1 MASTSTD
8 PPTPSTTRSNGPM
21 SSPISVTTSSAPS
34 DRQGGRLREADGLG
48 QRGDPVGRHRD
59 PLAPAAPVGEAD
71 HPGAGRG
78 AGAVGGHGDDHPRE
92 VLAGGPAV
100 GPPGQQ
106 RQLAAVDRV
115 GGDFDHRLVRR
126 GLRLGQVAA
135 VETAGRCG
143 IGDIAEHAVAPLPWT
158 DFGANHRHAPSRSA
172 PPGGGPAPPPRPKS
186 TGRGSG
192 RWYANARPATVGRSD
207 ACSEKRAS
215 KMDGCNSVLNRVAEE
230 MVAVKSELENEQ
242 AYVSM
247 LYDRLDTLRARAAGR
262 VAQALQPVGE
272 GGTYQARLERDALVT
287 RYRDR
292 LAQLEPAETGLYFGR
307 LDMADGT
314 RRYVGRLGLADDDR
328 EPLLVDWREPAARSF
343 YRATPADHSGVVRRR
358 HLRTK
363 GRVVVDFED
372 DVLDLDALSDDER
385 SGLSGEAALLAS
397 LNASRTGRMGDIVAT
412 IQAEQDR
419 IIRSEL
425 RGVLVVGPN
434 PTFLRYIERVLPSLG
449 ETGVLLA
456 TTAELYPGVTATA
469 TEPPEAAALKGE
481 ERMAGVLAAAV
492 ADRQRLPGED
502 LEIPFDGQVL
512 RLDRATCRR
521 ARQAARA
528 AGTPHNQARAAF
540 RRELLAAL
548 SRQVVARLV
557 ADLPQVDL
565 PDDDL
570 IGDDVPSEQLL
581 DAELREIR
589 SELGAAP
596 QVRAAIDGL
605 WPRLTPQGLLTGL
618 LTSPERLAAAAPDLS
633 AAERSLLLR
642 EPPVRRAAGGAG
654 WWTPA
659 DVPLLDEAS
668 VLLGE
673 KDGGAAREA
682 VLAEQRRRELAYA
695 RGVLSMVGIDEH
707 RYGGAGLLAARQRDT
722 GPDNGI
728 AERARQDRT
737 WTFGHVIVDEAQE
750 VSAMAWRMLLR
761 RCPARS
767 MTLAGDTA
775 QRGAP
780 WGVRSW
786 GDILE
791 PHAPGAWRVEEL
803 TVNYRT
809 PVEII
814 EVAADVLASVSPELR
829 PPKSVRATGVAPWA
843 LRLEESELPARLA
856 EVVAGEATATGDGKL
871 AVLVP
876 AGRVEELSRRVAAV
890 PGAAAERGP
899 SVLIVDPACIV
910 ADSPRGAADLYV
922 ALTRAT
928 QRLGVVHGGDLPSML
943 RRLASPSLS

>member
-1 MASTSTD
+1 
-8 PPTPSTTRSNGPM
+8 
-21 SSPISVTTSSAPS
+21 
-34 DRQGGRLREADGLG
+34 
-48 QRGDPVGRHRD
+48 
-59 PLAPAAPVGEAD
+59 
-71 HPGAGRG
+71 
-78 AGAVGGHGDDHPRE
+78 
-92 VLAGGPAV
+92 
-100 GPPGQQ
+100 
-106 RQLAAVDRV
+106 
-115 GGDFDHRLVRR
+115 
-126 GLRLGQVAA
+126 
-135 VETAGRCG
+135 
-143 IGDIAEHAVAPLPWT
+143 
-158 DFGANHRHAPSRSA
+158 
-172 PPGGGPAPPPRPKS
+172 
-186 TGRGSG
+186 
-192 RWYANARPATVGRSD
+192 
-207 ACSEKRAS
+207 
-215 KMDGCNSVLNRVAEE
+215 

-292 LAQLEPAETGLYFGR
+292 LAQLWSAETGLCFGR
-307 LDMADGT
+307 LDLADGT

-328 EPLLVDWREPAARSF
+328 EPLLVDWRAPAARSF

-425 RGVLVVGPN
+425 RGILVVEGGPGTGKTAVALHRAAYLLYTHRERLARRGVLVVGPN

-659 DVPLLDEAS
+659 DVPLLDEAA

-829 PPKSVRATGVAPWA
+829 PPKSVRETGVAPWA

-899 SVLIVDPACIV
+899 SALDARIAVLTVAEAKGLEFDSVLIVDPAGIV

-943 RRLASPSLS
+943 RRLASPSLSSPRS

>member
-1 MASTSTD
+1 
-8 PPTPSTTRSNGPM
+8 
-21 SSPISVTTSSAPS
+21 
-34 DRQGGRLREADGLG
+34 
-48 QRGDPVGRHRD
+48 
-59 PLAPAAPVGEAD
+59 
-71 HPGAGRG
+71 
-78 AGAVGGHGDDHPRE
+78 
-92 VLAGGPAV
+92 
-100 GPPGQQ
+100 
-106 RQLAAVDRV
+106 
-115 GGDFDHRLVRR
+115 
-126 GLRLGQVAA
+126 
-135 VETAGRCG
+135 
-143 IGDIAEHAVAPLPWT
+143 
-158 DFGANHRHAPSRSA
+158 
-172 PPGGGPAPPPRPKS
+172 
-186 TGRGSG
+186 
-192 RWYANARPATVGRSD
+192 
-207 ACSEKRAS
+207 
-215 KMDGCNSVLNRVAEE
+215 

-292 LAQLEPAETGLYFGR
+292 LAQLWSAETGLCFGR
-307 LDMADGT
+307 LDLADGT

-328 EPLLVDWREPAARSF
+328 EPLLVDWRAPAARSF

-425 RGVLVVGPN
+425 RGILVVEGGPGTGKTAVALHRAAYLLYTHRERLARRGVLVVGPN

-618 LTSPERLAAAAPDLS
+618 LASPERLAAAAPDLS

-659 DVPLLDEAS
+659 DVPLLDEAA

-722 GPDNGI
+722 GLDNGI

-829 PPKSVRATGVAPWA
+829 PPKSVRETGVAPWA

-899 SVLIVDPACIV
+899 SALDARIAVLTVAEAKGLEFDSVLIVDPAGIV

-943 RRLASPSLS
+943 RRLASPSLSSPRS

>member
-1 MASTSTD
+1 
-8 PPTPSTTRSNGPM
+8 
-21 SSPISVTTSSAPS
+21 
-34 DRQGGRLREADGLG
+34 
-48 QRGDPVGRHRD
+48 
-59 PLAPAAPVGEAD
+59 
-71 HPGAGRG
+71 
-78 AGAVGGHGDDHPRE
+78 
-92 VLAGGPAV
+92 
-100 GPPGQQ
+100 
-106 RQLAAVDRV
+106 
-115 GGDFDHRLVRR
+115 
-126 GLRLGQVAA
+126 
-135 VETAGRCG
+135 
-143 IGDIAEHAVAPLPWT
+143 
-158 DFGANHRHAPSRSA
+158 
-172 PPGGGPAPPPRPKS
+172 
-186 TGRGSG
+186 
-192 RWYANARPATVGRSD
+192 
-207 ACSEKRAS
+207 
-215 KMDGCNSVLNRVAEE
+215 

-292 LAQLEPAETGLYFGR
+292 LAQLWSAETGLCFGR
-307 LDMADGT
+307 LDLADGT

-328 EPLLVDWREPAARSF
+328 EPLLVDWRAPAARSF

-425 RGVLVVGPN
+425 RGILVVEGGPGTGKTAVALHRAAYLLYTHRERLARRGVLVVGPN

-659 DVPLLDEAS
+659 DVPLLDEAA

-829 PPKSVRATGVAPWA
+829 PPKSVRETGVAPWA

-899 SVLIVDPACIV
+899 SALDARIAVLTVAEAKGLEFDSVLIVDPAGIV

-928 QRLGVVHGGDLPSML
+928 QRLGVVHGGGLPSML
-943 RRLASPSLS
+943 RRLASPSLSSPRS

>member
-1 MASTSTD
+1 
-8 PPTPSTTRSNGPM
+8 
-21 SSPISVTTSSAPS
+21 
-34 DRQGGRLREADGLG
+34 
-48 QRGDPVGRHRD
+48 
-59 PLAPAAPVGEAD
+59 
-71 HPGAGRG
+71 
-78 AGAVGGHGDDHPRE
+78 
-92 VLAGGPAV
+92 
-100 GPPGQQ
+100 
-106 RQLAAVDRV
+106 
-115 GGDFDHRLVRR
+115 
-126 GLRLGQVAA
+126 
-135 VETAGRCG
+135 
-143 IGDIAEHAVAPLPWT
+143 
-158 DFGANHRHAPSRSA
+158 
-172 PPGGGPAPPPRPKS
+172 
-186 TGRGSG
+186 
-192 RWYANARPATVGRSD
+192 
-207 ACSEKRAS
+207 
-215 KMDGCNSVLNRVAEE
+215 MDGCNSVLNRVAEE

-292 LAQLEPAETGLYFGR
+292 LAQLWSAETGLCFGR
-307 LDMADGT
+307 LDLADGT

-328 EPLLVDWREPAARSF
+328 EPLLVDWRAPAARSF

-425 RGVLVVGPN
+425 RGILVVEGGPGTGKTAVALHRAAYLLYTHRERLARRGVLVVGPN

-659 DVPLLDEAS
+659 DVPLLDEAA

-829 PPKSVRATGVAPWA
+829 PPKSVRETGVAPWA

-876 AGRVEELSRRVAAV
+876 AGS
-890 PGAAAERGP
+890 
-899 SVLIVDPACIV
+899 
-910 ADSPRGAADLYV
+910 
-922 ALTRAT
+922 TRC
-928 QRLGVVHGGDLPSML
+928 
-943 RRLASPSLS
+943 

>member
-1 MASTSTD
+1 
-8 PPTPSTTRSNGPM
+8 
-21 SSPISVTTSSAPS
+21 
-34 DRQGGRLREADGLG
+34 
-48 QRGDPVGRHRD
+48 
-59 PLAPAAPVGEAD
+59 
-71 HPGAGRG
+71 
-78 AGAVGGHGDDHPRE
+78 
-92 VLAGGPAV
+92 
-100 GPPGQQ
+100 
-106 RQLAAVDRV
+106 
-115 GGDFDHRLVRR
+115 
-126 GLRLGQVAA
+126 
-135 VETAGRCG
+135 
-143 IGDIAEHAVAPLPWT
+143 
-158 DFGANHRHAPSRSA
+158 
-172 PPGGGPAPPPRPKS
+172 
-186 TGRGSG
+186 
-192 RWYANARPATVGRSD
+192 
-207 ACSEKRAS
+207 
-215 KMDGCNSVLNRVAEE
+215 

-262 VAQALQPVGE
+262 VAQALRPAGE

-292 LAQLEPAETGLYFGR
+292 LAQLWSAETGLCFGR
-307 LDMADGT
+307 LDLADCT

-328 EPLLVDWREPAARSF
+328 EPLLVDWRAPAARSF

-425 RGVLVVGPN
+425 RGILVVEGGPGTGKTAVALHRAAYLLYTHRERLARRGVLVVGPN

-528 AGTPHNQARAAF
+528 AGTPHNQARAVF
-540 RRELLAAL
+540 RRELLTAL

-581 DAELREIR
+581 DAELREVR

-605 WPRLTPQGLLTGL
+605 WPRLTPQELLTGL
-618 LTSPERLAAAAPDLS
+618 LTSPERLAAAAPELS

-659 DVPLLDEAS
+659 DVPLLNEAA

-673 KDGGAAREA
+673 TDGGAAREA
-682 VLAEQRRRELAYA
+682 LLAERRRREEAYA

-707 RYGGAGLLAARQRDT
+707 RYGGAALLAARQRDI

-750 VSAMAWRMLLR
+750 VSAMAWRMLMR

-767 MTLAGDTA
+767 MTVAGDTA
-775 QRGAP
+775 QRAAP
-780 WGVRSW
+780 GGVRSW
-786 GDILE
+786 AEVLE

-829 PPKSVRATGVAPWA
+829 PPRSVRETGVAPWA

-856 EVVAGEATATGDGKL
+856 EVVAGEASATGDGKL

-899 SVLIVDPACIV
+899 SALDARIAVLTVAEAKGLEFDSVLIVDPAGIV

-928 QRLGVVHGGDLPSML
+928 QRLGVVHGGGLPSML
-943 RRLASPSLS
+943 RRLASPSLSSPRS